1 MKTKKISGFL
11 AVLCIF
17 AVMLPSTIFAAE
29 ASQEGLRAT
38 LTTGAESY
46 TQAENIQATLTVTN
60 ENAYAV

>member
-38 LTTGAESY
+38 LTTGQSP
-46 TQAENIQATLTVTN
+46 THRQKTFRPHLL
-60 ENAYAV
+60 